1 MRPSAVLHWPWAAL
15 GWGSFIVLH
24 GHAVTV
30 TYALPALLCGL
41 AVAGLLG
48 QVDFSRRPS
57 ALEFGMLGFGLAW
70 LIAATFA
77 LDPQRALS
85 LSVPAAIALLG
96 ALVLPRARARHPGEA
111 FESTVLALTVLGL
124 GACLQVLLALPADR
138 PEQLVYAVALP
149 WLVVPNDLAWM
160 GCLWPLW
167 WRWSRARKESD
178 GWRVGSVLALSL
190 LLAAALIVLQSRLG
204 LLVLV
209 LAVSTELS
217 SRSRQRRLAVVGAGA
232 IALGVLLLSAWLVPG
247 VFEKGMDSAGARFQ
261 LWQAAWG
268 LFVEHPGLG
277 VGPHGFVT
285 AYPEALGSGGL
296 FQQGLIDPR
305 LTPWPHSLPL
315 EILCS
320 GGLLLALA
328 SVTLIAVLC
337 RAPQGSLPAAVWGSF
352 VLVCL
357 VEASTLRLW
366 FWFWFVLIA
375 LPPVSRRAFV
385 PLRLTE

>member
-1 MRPSAVLHWPWAAL
+1 MRLSAVLRWPWAAL
-15 GWGSFIVLH
+15 GWGAFIVLH
-24 GHAVTV
+24 GHAATV
-30 TYALPALLCGL
+30 GFALPALLGGL
-41 AVAGLLG
+41 LLAGLLG
-48 QVDFSRRPS
+48 QVDFSRRPC
-57 ALEFGMLGFGLAW
+57 AFEFGVLGFGLAW
-70 LIAATFA
+70 LVAAVLA

-85 LSVPAAIALLG
+85 LSVPTAIALVC
-96 ALVLPRARARHPGEA
+96 ALVLPRAHARHSGEA
-111 FESTVLALTVLGL
+111 VEVTVLALTVLGV
-124 GACLQVLLALPADR
+124 GGCAQVLLALPADR
-138 PEQLVYAVALP
+138 PEQLVDAVALP

-167 WRWSRARKESD
+167 WRWSRAQKESA

-190 LLAAALIVLQSRLG
+190 LLAAALVVLQSRLG
-204 LLVLV
+204 VLVLV
-209 LAVSTELS
+209 LAMSIELG
-217 SRSRQRRLAVVGAGA
+217 SRSRQRRLAVVGVGA
-232 IALGVLLLSAWLVPG
+232 IALSVLLLSTWLVPG
-247 VFEKGMDSAGARFQ
+247 VFEKGLGSAGARLQ

-285 AYPEALGSGGL
+285 AYPQALASAGFL
-296 FQQGLIDPR
+296 QQGLIDPR

-320 GGLLLALA
+320 GGLLLALV

-337 RAPQGSLPAAVWGSF
+337 RAARGSLPAAVWGSF
-352 VLVCL
+352 VLICL

-366 FWFWFVLIA
+366 FWIWFVLIA

-385 PLRLTE
+385 PAHLTE

>member
-1 MRPSAVLHWPWAAL
+1 MRPSAALCWPWAAL
-15 GWGSFIVLH
+15 GWGAFIVLH
-24 GHAVTV
+24 GHAATV
-30 TYALPALLCGL
+30 AFALPALLGGL
-41 AVAGLLG
+41 LLAGLLG

-57 ALEFGMLGFGLAW
+57 ALELGVLGFGLAW
-70 LIAATFA
+70 LIAAAFA

-85 LSVPAAIALLG
+85 LSVPSAIALVC
-96 ALVLPRARARHPGEA
+96 ALVLPRARARHPGET
-111 FESTVLALTVLGL
+111 FETTVLALTVLGL

-138 PEQLVYAVALP
+138 PEQLVDAVALP
-149 WLVVPNDLAWM
+149 WLVVPNDLSWM

-167 WRWSRARKESD
+167 WRWSNAHNESAAL
-178 GWRVGSVLALSL
+178 RVSSVLALSVV
-190 LLAAALIVLQSRLG
+190 LAAALIVLQSRLG

-209 LAVSTELS
+209 LAVSIELGS
-217 SRSRQRRLAVVGAGA
+217 QLRQRRMAVVGAGA
-232 IALGVLLLSAWLVPG
+232 IALSVLLLSTWLVPG
-247 VFEKGMDSAGARFQ
+247 VFEKGLGSAGARLQ

-285 AYPEALGSGGL
+285 AYPQALASSGL

-328 SVTLIAVLC
+328 SVMLIAVLC
-337 RAPQGSLPAAVWGSF
+337 RALRGSLPAAVWGSF
-352 VLVCL
+352 VLICL

-366 FWFWFVLIA
+366 FWIWFVLIV
-375 LPPVSRRAFV
+375 LPPFSRRAFV
-385 PLRLTE
+385 PVRLTE